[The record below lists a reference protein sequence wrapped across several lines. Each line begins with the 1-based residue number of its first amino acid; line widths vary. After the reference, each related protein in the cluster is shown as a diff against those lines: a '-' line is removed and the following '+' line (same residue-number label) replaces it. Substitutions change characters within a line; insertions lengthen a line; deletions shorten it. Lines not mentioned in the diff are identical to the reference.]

1 MSPLLRAQ
9 ALFNLLSNVCKFT
22 AKGAVTLGVS
32 REPAAGG
39 DALVFAVT
47 DTGIGLTEDQM

>member
-9 ALFNLLSNVCKFT
+9 ALCNLHSNVCKFT
-22 AKGAVTLGVS
+22 AKGAVTLGVR